1 MSVARV
7 TELTAESP
15 DSFDAAIKEGVN
27 RATKTLRRIQNVWVS
42 DHEISM
48 DNNQIRAYR
57 VRLKV
62 TFVLED
68 SADLGS

>member
-7 TELTAESP
+7 TELTAQSP
-15 DSFDAAIKEGVN
+15 DSFDAAIQEGIN
-27 RATKTLRRIQNVWVS
+27 RATKTLRGIENVWVT

-48 DNNQIRAYR
+48 DNNQVRAYR

-68 SADLGS
+68 SADLT

>member
-7 TELTAESP
+7 TELTAQSP
-15 DSFDAAIKEGVN
+15 DSFDAAIQEGLN
-27 RATKTLRRIQNVWVS
+27 RATKTLRGIENVWVT

-48 DNNQIRAYR
+48 DNNQVRAYR
-57 VRLKV
+57 VRLKI

-68 SADLGS
+68 SADLT